1 MLYILT
7 GLGLGL
13 GNRMQSFSSDGLKF
27 ELIDVY
33 KARMKFNLSSDGLKF
48 EHTYSN
54 WAHLT
59 SNPNPN
65 SKHKS
70 KMKIGLWK
78 KIWNIETICN
88 NAIERFFKISLQIG
102 NIRLQS
108 WSKNAK
114 FDGKIFIAK
123 RMWVL

>member
-54 WAHLT
+54 
-59 SNPNPN
+59 
-65 SKHKS
+65 
-70 KMKIGLWK
+70 
-78 KIWNIETICN
+78 
-88 NAIERFFKISLQIG
+88 
-102 NIRLQS
+102 
-108 WSKNAK
+108 
-114 FDGKIFIAK
+114 
-123 RMWVL
+123 